1 MFNRTYTAF
10 YFAAFTTRE
19 AIKDEYRRL
28 CRINHPD
35 LFATESEEK
44 QAEQTRIMQ
53 AINAEYAV
61 AMDRAVR
68 AEKPG
73 QSEASYAGSADL
85 AERIRQAIEAVIRFD
100 NIEIE
105 ICGAWVWLHGET
117 YPIREHLK
125 ANGYRWGRGKRL
137 WYFAGVA
144 SSSRSSH
151 SMEEIR
157 DRYGSERV
165 QREQKHETAQV
176 N

>member
-1 MFNRTYTAF
+1 MFNRSYTPF
-10 YFAAFTTRE
+10 YFANFATRDE
-19 AIKDEYRRL
+19 IKDEYRRL
-28 CRINHPD
+28 CREHHPD
-35 LFATESEEK
+35 LFANESPEV

-53 AINAEYAV
+53 AINAEYAI
-61 AMDRAVR
+61 AMDKAVR

-117 YPIREHLK
+117 FPIKDHLK
-125 ANGYRWGRGKRL
+125 ANGYRWGRQKRL
-137 WYFAGVA
+137 WYFAGCA

-157 DRYGSERV
+157 ERYGSERV
-165 QREQKHETAQV
+165 NRERRNTSSLED
-176 N
+176 